1 MTCDKVPDNAHTLP
15 GVIIVFEVLGP
26 IELSNSVNIARS
38 PTIRRYIILE
48 HNSIDLT
55 VFSRH
60 HADEDW
66 TATALTAHDT
76 LELPEVNIKVP
87 ILEFY
92 DDVDLRRPDEHGGV
106 GQTLAE

>member
-1 MTCDKVPDNAHTLP
+1 M
-15 GVIIVFEVLGP
+15 
-26 IELSNSVNIARS
+26 
-38 PTIRRYIILE
+38 
-48 HNSIDLT
+48 
-55 VFSRH
+55 
-60 HADEDW
+60 
-66 TATALTAHDT
+66 TAHDT